1 MAAFNTFLSR
11 PEIQLIVAES
21 TEPTVWFS
29 VAAALVAVWGI
40 YRLLRAAID

>member
-1 MAAFNTFLSR
+1 MAAFSPFWSR
-11 PEIQLIVAES
+11 PEVQHVVVES
-21 TEPTVWFS
+21 TEPTMWLS